1 MQYEPPLF
9 RPPSEASSLILQ
21 VTLGCSHNA
30 CAFCG
35 MYKGKKFRPRTLA
48 EIMADVEE
56 AARFWPGVRRI
67 FLADGNALA
76 MDTRELLRL
85 LQHLYQTFPEL
96 ERVSCYAG
104 PLDLLRKE
112 PEELRELREAGL
124 RLLYLG
130 VESGSD
136 LVLKRMH
143 KGVNAA
149 EMVCACQR
157 ALDAGFEL
165 SVTVI
170 TGLGG
175 RELSREHAR
184 ATASVINAINPTY
197 LAALTLIVVP
207 NTPLY
212 SQVQEGKFFLL
223 NPEESLQELKW
234 LLAGLEVD
242 KCIFRCNH
250 ASNYLPLKGTLKR
263 DRDKLIG
270 ILEEA
275 LREPG
280 SVPLRPDYARGL

>member
-1 MQYEPPLF
+1 MRYEPPLF
-9 RPPSEASSLILQ
+9 RPPSEANSLILQ
-21 VTLGCSHNA
+21 VTVGCSHNA

-35 MYKGKKFRPRTLA
+35 MYKGKRFRRRSLT
-48 EIMADVEE
+48 EIIADTREVACFYPE
-56 AARFWPGVRRI
+56 VQRI
-67 FLADGNALA
+67 FLADGNALT
-76 MDTRELLRL
+76 MDTPELLKL
-85 LQHLYQTFPEL
+85 LQHLFRTFPKL

-104 PLDLLRKE
+104 PLDLLGKE
-112 PEELRELREAGL
+112 PEELQELRKAGL
-124 RLLYLG
+124 TLLYVG

-136 LVLKRMH
+136 LVLERMH

-149 EMVCACQR
+149 EMVRACRR

-184 ATASVINAINPTY
+184 ATASAINAINPTY

-212 SQVQEGKFFLL
+212 RQVMDGKFSLL
-223 NPEESLQELKW
+223 NPEETLQELKW
-234 LLAGLEVD
+234 LLEDLEVD
-242 KCIFRCNH
+242 NCIFRCNH
-250 ASNYLPLKGTLKR
+250 ASNYLPLRGTLKR
-263 DRDKLIG
+263 DREKLIG

-275 LREPG
+275 LRNPG
-280 SVPLRPDYARGL
+280 RIPLRPDYARGL